1 MDAFLSFFIHYLPNI
16 IQWSIAA
23 ILLLLGS
30 LFTIMIFGKSK
41 RDPES
46 EMQIG
51 DIGAL
56 EKTLK
61 EILKTSIGDLSSLGA
76 LKYSGNQSNQSSESD
91 QMNSGSLEQIMRELA
106 QKDAEIEVLKQTQSQ
121 SSSVVEKAIKVDVS
135 GYVEKIRDLE
145 GKLKEYEIIEDDI
158 ADLSHFKEE
167 NAKLKKKIEE
177 LGGSVTVDSSA
188 PEAVEKSKPS
198 VVSTDP
204 ISIPIPLPEKGEDLV
219 AEFAAAVDEQHKNVS
234 SPALD
239 PSSIE
244 DQDDMLKDASVEL
257 TSDLEILNRALAD
270 VDGNETEAASSSEKG
285 RLGELRNS
293 EPPLTKKSRSEGEED
308 PENDIL
314 AEFSRSLGKMNQPPA
329 EEKSHLEKRAFV
341 EEPNTIDFSKA
352 KAAVDTDKMLEEMA
366 GLGSF
371 AQSEGESVLEGNV
384 DTDKMAEEA
393 DKLVVNE

>member
-23 ILLLLGS
+23 ILLLLSS

-41 RDPES
+41 KDPES

-51 DIGAL
+51 DLGAL

-61 EILKTSIGDLSSLGA
+61 DILKSSIGDLSSSGA
-76 LKYSGNQSNQSSESD
+76 LKTSGNESNQGSEPY
-91 QMNSGSLEQIMRELA
+91 QTNSGSLEQMMRELA

-121 SSSVVEKAIKVDVS
+121 SSPVVEKAIEVDLS
-135 GYVEKIRDLE
+135 SYVEKIRDLE

-167 NAKLKKKIEE
+167 NAKLRKKIEE
-177 LGGSVTVDSSA
+177 LGGADISDSLA
-188 PEAVEKSKPS
+188 PELVEKSEPAA
-198 VVSTDP
+198 VSPDP
-204 ISIPIPLPEKGEDLV
+204 NSIPLPEKGEDLV
-219 AEFAAAVDEQHKNVS
+219 AEFAAAVDEQHKNAS
-234 SPALD
+234 SPVLD
-239 PSSIE
+239 PSSI
-244 DQDDMLKDASVEL
+244 DIQDDILKDASVEL
-257 TSDLEILNRALAD
+257 TSDLEILNRALGD
-270 VDGNETEAASSSEKG
+270 LDGNQTEVVSSQG
-285 RLGELRNS
+285 ARPNELKNS
-293 EPPLTKKSRSEGEED
+293 ESPNARKSRSEEEGD
-308 PENDIL
+308 PENDVL

-329 EEKSHLEKRAFV
+329 QEKPNLEKKAFV
-341 EEPNTIDFSKA
+341 EEPNPIDFTKA

-371 AQSEGESVLEGNV
+371 VQSEGESVLEGNV

-393 DKLVVNE
+393 NKLVVNE

>member
-41 RDPES
+41 KDPES

-51 DIGAL
+51 DLGAL

-61 EILKTSIGDLSSLGA
+61 EILKTSIGDLSSSGV
-76 LKYSGNQSNQSSESD
+76 LKSSESEYNQGSD
-91 QMNSGSLEQIMRELA
+91 PYQSNSGSLEQIMRELA
-106 QKDAEIEVLKQTQSQ
+106 QKNAEIEVLKQTQSQ
-121 SSSVVEKAIKVDVS
+121 SSPVAEKAIEVDVS

-188 PEAVEKSKPS
+188 PELVEKSKPS
-198 VVSTDP
+198 LVSTDP
-204 ISIPIPLPEKGEDLV
+204 ISIPPPEKGEDLV

-244 DQDDMLKDASVEL
+244 VQDDMLKDASVEL

-270 VDGNETEAASSSEKG
+270 HDGSEIGAASSSEKG
-285 RLGELRNS
+285 RFGESRNS
-293 EPPLTKKSRSEGEED
+293 EPPVTKKSRSEAEED
-308 PENDIL
+308 PDSDIL
-314 AEFSRSLGKMNQPPA
+314 AEFSKSLGKTTQPLV
-329 EEKSHLEKRAFV
+329 EERSSPEKRTFV
-341 EEPNTIDFSKA
+341 EESNPIDFSKA

-371 AQSEGESVLEGNV
+371 AQTEGESVLEGNV

>member
-41 RDPES
+41 KDPES

-51 DIGAL
+51 DLGAL

-61 EILKTSIGDLSSLGA
+61 DILKSSIGDLSSSGA
-76 LKYSGNQSNQSSESD
+76 LKTSGNESNQGSGPF
-91 QMNSGSLEQIMRELA
+91 QANSGSLEQMMRELA
-106 QKDAEIEVLKQTQSQ
+106 QKDAEIEVLKQTQNQ
-121 SSSVVEKAIKVDVS
+121 SSPVVEKAIEVDVS

-177 LGGSVTVDSSA
+177 LSGTAVTDSLGQ
-188 PEAVEKSKPS
+188 ELVEKSETPVNS
-198 VVSTDP
+198 SGQNST
-204 ISIPIPLPEKGEDLV
+204 PLSEKGEDLV
-219 AEFAAAVDEQHKNVS
+219 AEFAAAVDEQHKNAS
-234 SPALD
+234 SPVLD
-239 PSSIE
+239 PSSI
-244 DQDDMLKDASVEL
+244 DIQDDILKDASVEL
-257 TSDLEILNRALAD
+257 TSDLEILNRALGD
-270 VDGNETEAASSSEKG
+270 LDGNQTEVVSNSQGG
-285 RLGELRNS
+285 RLDELKNS
-293 EPPLTKKSRSEGEED
+293 EPPNVRKSRSAGEED

-314 AEFSRSLGKMNQPPA
+314 AEFSRSLGKMSQPPA
-329 EEKSHLEKRAFV
+329 EEGPNLEKKAFV
-341 EEPNTIDFSKA
+341 EEPSPIEFTKA

-371 AQSEGESVLEGNV
+371 AQNEGESVLEGNV

-393 DKLVVNE
+393 NKLVVNE

>member
-41 RDPES
+41 KDPES

-51 DIGAL
+51 DLGAL

-61 EILKTSIGDLSSLGA
+61 DILKSSIGDLSSSGA
-76 LKYSGNQSNQSSESD
+76 LKSSGNESNQGSEPFQAS
-91 QMNSGSLEQIMRELA
+91 SGSLEQMMRELA

-121 SSSVVEKAIKVDVS
+121 SSPVVEKAIEVDVS

-167 NAKLKKKIEE
+167 NAKLRKKIEE
-177 LGGSVTVDSSA
+177 LGGAATSDSLA
-188 PEAVEKSKPS
+188 PELVQKSEPA
-198 VVSTDP
+198 VVSSGP
-204 ISIPIPLPEKGEDLV
+204 NSIPLPEKGEDLV
-219 AEFAAAVDEQHKNVS
+219 AEFAAAVDEQHKNAS
-234 SPALD
+234 SPVLE

-244 DQDDMLKDASVEL
+244 IQDDILKDASVEL
-257 TSDLEILNRALAD
+257 TSDLEILNRALGD
-270 VDGNETEAASSSEKG
+270 LDGNQTEVVSNSQGG
-285 RLGELRNS
+285 RLDELKNS
-293 EPPLTKKSRSEGEED
+293 EPPNARKSRSEGEED

-314 AEFSRSLGKMNQPPA
+314 AEFSRSLGKMSQPPA
-329 EEKSHLEKRAFV
+329 EERPNLEKKAFV
-341 EEPNTIDFSKA
+341 EEPNPIDFNKA

-393 DKLVVNE
+393 NKLVVNE

>member
-41 RDPES
+41 KDPES

-51 DIGAL
+51 DLGAL

-61 EILKTSIGDLSSLGA
+61 EILKTSIGDLSSSGV
-76 LKYSGNQSNQSSESD
+76 LKSSESEYNQGSD
-91 QMNSGSLEQIMRELA
+91 PYQSNSGSLEQIMRELA
-106 QKDAEIEVLKQTQSQ
+106 QKNAEIEILKQTQSQ
-121 SSSVVEKAIKVDVS
+121 SAPVAEKAIEADVS

-188 PEAVEKSKPS
+188 PELVEQSKPS
-198 VVSTDP
+198 VVSTGS
-204 ISIPIPLPEKGEDLV
+204 ISIPLPEKGEDLV
-219 AEFAAAVDEQHKNVS
+219 AEFAAAVDEQHKNVR
-234 SPALD
+234 SPVLE
-239 PSSIE
+239 PGSIE
-244 DQDDMLKDASVEL
+244 DQDDILKDASVEL

-270 VDGNETEAASSSEKG
+270 LDGSETEAASSSEKG
-285 RLGELRNS
+285 RLGESKDS
-293 EPPLTKKSRSEGEED
+293 ESPVTRKSRSEAEED
-308 PENDIL
+308 PDNDIL
-314 AEFSRSLGKMNQPPA
+314 AEFSKSLGKLSQPPA
-329 EEKSHLEKRAFV
+329 EERSNPEKRAFV
-341 EEPNTIDFSKA
+341 EEPNPIDFSKA

-371 AQSEGESVLEGNV
+371 AQTEGESVLEGNV

>member
-1 MDAFLSFFIHYLPNI
+1 MDAFLTFFIHYLPNI

-41 RDPES
+41 KDPEG

-61 EILKTSIGDLSSLGA
+61 EIMKTSIGDLSSSGV
-76 LKYSGNQSNQSSESD
+76 LKSSGNQSNQGSGSD
-91 QMNSGSLEQIMRELA
+91 QMSNGSLEQIMRELA
-106 QKDAEIEVLKQTQSQ
+106 QKDAEIQLLKQTQSQ
-121 SSSVVEKAIKVDVS
+121 GSPVAEKAIEVDVS

-177 LGGSVTVDSSA
+177 LGGEATVDSPA
-188 PEAVEKSKPS
+188 QELVEKSKPS
-198 VVSTDP
+198 VVSADP
-204 ISIPIPLPEKGEDLV
+204 MAIPPPERGEDLV

-234 SPALD
+234 SPASA
-239 PSSIE
+239 PSSTE
-244 DQDDMLKDASVEL
+244 DQDDILKDASVEL
-257 TSDLEILNRALAD
+257 TSDLEILNQAL
-270 VDGNETEAASSSEKG
+270 VDSDG
-285 RLGELRNS
+285 
-293 EPPLTKKSRSEGEED
+293 SEGEASSGSEKRGFGESRRSEAPVAKKAMGEGEEGPD
-308 PENDIL
+308 SDIL
-314 AEFSRSLGKMNQPPA
+314 AEFSRSLGKMTQPPA
-329 EEKSHLEKRAFV
+329 EESTQPEKRTFV
-341 EEPNTIDFSKA
+341 EEPNPIDFSKA

-371 AQSEGESVLEGNV
+371 AQTEGESVLEGNV

>member
-41 RDPES
+41 KDPES

-51 DIGAL
+51 DLGAL

-61 EILKTSIGDLSSLGA
+61 DILKSSIGDLSSSGA
-76 LKYSGNQSNQSSESD
+76 LKTSGNESNQGSGPY
-91 QMNSGSLEQIMRELA
+91 QANSGSLEQMMRELA
-106 QKDAEIEVLKQTQSQ
+106 QKDAEIEVLKQTQNQ
-121 SSSVVEKAIKVDVS
+121 SSPVVAKAIEVDVS

-167 NAKLKKKIEE
+167 NAKLRKKIEE
-177 LGGSVTVDSSA
+177 LSGTAVTDSLGQ
-188 PEAVEKSKPS
+188 ELVEKSETP
-198 VVSTDP
+198 VVSSGQNST
-204 ISIPIPLPEKGEDLV
+204 PLSEKGEDLV
-219 AEFAAAVDEQHKNVS
+219 AEFAAAVDEQHKNAG
-234 SPALD
+234 SPVLD
-239 PSSIE
+239 PSSI
-244 DQDDMLKDASVEL
+244 DIQDDILKDASVEL
-257 TSDLEILNRALAD
+257 TSDLEILNRALGD
-270 VDGNETEAASSSEKG
+270 LDGNQTEVVSNSQGG
-285 RLGELRNS
+285 RLDELKNS
-293 EPPLTKKSRSEGEED
+293 EPPNVRKSRSAGEED

-314 AEFSRSLGKMNQPPA
+314 AEFSRSLGKMSQPPA
-329 EEKSHLEKRAFV
+329 EEGPNLEKKAFV
-341 EEPNTIDFSKA
+341 EEPSPIEFTKV

-393 DKLVVNE
+393 NKLVVNE

>member
-41 RDPES
+41 KDPES

-51 DIGAL
+51 DLGAL

-61 EILKTSIGDLSSLGA
+61 EILKTSIGDLSASGA
-76 LKYSGNQSNQSSESD
+76 LKSSENENNQGSD
-91 QMNSGSLEQIMRELA
+91 PFQSNSGSLEQIMRELA
-106 QKDAEIEVLKQTQSQ
+106 QKNAEIEVLKQTQTE
-121 SSSVVEKAIKVDVS
+121 SSPVAEKAIEIDVS

-167 NAKLKKKIEE
+167 NAKLKKKIDE
-177 LGGSVTVDSSA
+177 LGGAVTVDSST
-188 PEAVEKSKPS
+188 PELVEKSEPS
-198 VVSTDP
+198 LVSTDP
-204 ISIPIPLPEKGEDLV
+204 ISTPLPEKGEDLV
-219 AEFAAAVDEQHKNVS
+219 AEFAAAVDEQHKNID
-234 SPALD
+234 SPSLD

-244 DQDDMLKDASVEL
+244 DQDDILKDASVEL

-270 VDGNETEAASSSEKG
+270 VEGSETDTASSSEKG

-293 EPPLTKKSRSEGEED
+293 EPPNARKSRSEGEED
-308 PENDIL
+308 TENDIL

-329 EEKSHLEKRAFV
+329 EERSNPQKRTFV
-341 EEPNTIDFSKA
+341 EEPNPIDFSKA